1 MRVQLCSYF
10 LHRDLP
16 DKLYCS
22 SNTSC
27 PMSLAC
33 WTIRNVILLTC
44 SVVVRPSDLESA
56 NCSSSVN
63 GLDCFEN
70 LNKFDYL

>member
-1 MRVQLCSYF
+1 
-10 LHRDLP
+10 
-16 DKLYCS
+16 
-22 SNTSC
+22 
-27 PMSLAC
+27 MSLAC